1 MSEKFILAKS
11 KENEITDSGAC
22 GGAVS
27 SIFQYLLANELVDG
41 VLTLNKG
48 IDVYDGVPKLLTS
61 AEEVI
66 ETCGSLH

>member
-1 MSEKFILAKS
+1 MEGNYVLAKS

-48 IDVYDGVPKLLTS
+48 EDVYDGIPRLLTDP
-61 AEEVI
+61 AEVI
-66 ETCGSLH
+66 ETCG